1 MKRIINILLILILQF
16 YLLTGAYADDS
27 DRLVQLIDYVGVD
40 YSEAVSNGVI
50 VNQLEYDEMVEF
62 SGIIEVELH
71 NMTAASDMQG
81 LLAQAQKLKS
91 LILSLASSAEVKT
104 LTQSMRE
111 SIIQAS
117 GLKVTPDHV
126 PDINRGGL
134 LYQRDCAAC
143 HGTSGRGDGAL
154 AEGLDPQPT
163 DFTNEA
169 RYSQRS
175 LYALYNTITNGVE
188 GTGMAAYPHL
198 SMDDQWN
205 LAAYVGRLGV
215 SEDVASNG
223 AQIWQQADGFVPIDV
238 EAYAGLSPEEAS
250 EKWSGGAEVMAYL
263 RTDPSVFF
271 GRKEA
276 PLDVAMILLRSSL
289 DSYQNG
295 DVEKAYTATLAAYL
309 EGFEL
314 VEASLS
320 TIDGPLMRQIEAE
333 MMQLRSAIRA
343 EAEVGEVASRIQAIL
358 SLLLRAKVALSDS
371 QGLSATAA
379 FVTSLVILLR
389 EGLEALLVVVAI
401 SAFLIKTG
409 RREAM
414 PFLHTG
420 WIAALLLGSLT
431 WVVSERFIQIS
442 GATREVTEGVAAL
455 LAASM
460 LLFVGYWLHSK
471 TSAAGWQAFIQKSL
485 QAVLSRRTLWGLTGL
500 TFISVYR
507 EVFETIL
514 FYQALWAQAAGNS
527 SDWIMGGFVTGAL
540 ILAIVAGLVIRFS
553 VKLPLRQFFASTGIL
568 LLALSFIFAG
578 KGIAA
583 LQEAGTIRQTLM
595 QFNAIE
601 WLGIYPSQEGLYL
614 QAAILTAALVFI
626 ARDLLARRK
635 NS

>member
-1 MKRIINILLILILQF
+1 MTRINSILIILVLQF
-16 YLLTGAYADDS
+16 GLLTGAHATDS

-40 YSEAVSNGVI
+40 YSEAVSNGVV
-50 VNQLEYDEMVEF
+50 VNQLEYDEMMEF
-62 SGIIEVELH
+62 SGIIEAELH
-71 NMTAASDMQG
+71 KMVAASDMRG
-81 LLAQAQKLKS
+81 LLEQAQNLKR
-91 LILSLASSAEVKT
+91 LILSRASSAEVKA
-104 LTQSMRE
+104 LTQSMRTTV
-111 SIIQAS
+111 IQAS
-117 GLKVTPDHV
+117 GLKVTPDNI
-126 PDINRGGL
+126 PDISHGKL

-143 HGTSGRGDGAL
+143 HGIGGRGDGAL

-163 DFTNEA
+163 NFTDEA

-188 GTGMAAYPHL
+188 GTGMAAYLHL
-198 SMDDQWN
+198 SAGDRWN
-205 LAAYVGRLGV
+205 LAAYVGRLGA
-215 SEDVASNG
+215 SEGTASKG
-223 AQIWQQADGFVPIDV
+223 QRIWQQADGAVPIDL
-238 EAYAGLSPEEAS
+238 EAYAGLSPEEAA

-263 RTDPSVFF
+263 RTDPSAFF
-271 GRKEA
+271 DRKEA
-276 PLDVAMILLRSSL
+276 PLDVAMTLLRSGL

-320 TIDGPLMRQIEAE
+320 TIDGSLMRQIEAE

-343 EAEVGEVASRIQAIL
+343 EAAVGEVASRIQVIL
-358 SLLLRAKVALSDS
+358 ALLQRAKVALSDS
-371 QGLSATAA
+371 QGLSAMAA

-401 SAFLIKTG
+401 SAFLIKTE

-414 PFLHTG
+414 PFLHIG
-420 WIAALLLGSLT
+420 WVAALLLGGLT
-431 WVVSERFIQIS
+431 WIVSERFIQIS

-455 LAASM
+455 LASGM

-514 FYQALWAQAAGNS
+514 FYQALWAQAAGGS
-527 SDWIMGGFVTGAL
+527 SDWILGGFVTGAL
-540 ILAIVAGLVIRFS
+540 VLAIVAGLVIRFS

-568 LLALSFIFAG
+568 LLALAFIFAG

-583 LQEAGTIRQTLM
+583 LQEAGVIRQTLM

-614 QAAILTAALVFI
+614 QVAILIASLVFLS
-626 ARDLLARRK
+626 RSFLRK
-635 NS
+635 KN